1 MQPAMNLGQGKICT
15 VDRVFIDTNILCY
28 TVDAADI
35 TKQNFCAKILSK
47 LSRSGTGRISTQS
60 LQEFSNVVI
69 KKLKFPPEV
78 TVEFLSSLIKS
89 FKIYNNKPKNVQEAV
104 RICGRYQLS
113 FWDSLII
120 SAAKASR
127 CKIVYSEDLTDGQ
140 IIDGV
145 KIVNPFKLND
155 L

>member
-1 MQPAMNLGQGKICT
+1 MFYLMQPAMSPGQWKICT

-35 TKQNFCAKILSK
+35 TKKNFCAKILSK

-78 TVEFLSSLIKS
+78 TVEF
-89 FKIYNNKPKNVQEAV
+89 FV
-104 RICGRYQLS
+104 
-113 FWDSLII
+113 
-120 SAAKASR
+120 
-127 CKIVYSEDLTDGQ
+127 
-140 IIDGV
+140 
-145 KIVNPFKLND
+145 
-155 L
+155 